1 MSEVSLRAQTGRT
14 VGSRE
19 SRRIR
24 RTGQVP
30 AVVYGT
36 GVESLPISVNALEL
50 QKVLHTEAGAN
61 ALINLEIEGG
71 DTILTMARVIQRHPF
86 RSEYRHID
94 FVTVSLDETV
104 TAEVTIDFVGTPVG
118 VLEGGVFSPRRTSV
132 QIEVLITNIPSS
144 IELDVSE
151 IEVGGSLRIADM
163 QEIEG
168 VTYLEDPEGV
178 VMSVTVPAAEIE
190 EEPEIDEEEHE
201 LLEGEEAPEGEG
213 DEDAE
218 AQAEGEGESEDTEE
232 PGASRR
238 RSS

>member
-1 MSEVSLRAQTGRT
+1 MPEVSLRAQAGRT

-30 AVVYGT
+30 AVVYGK
-36 GVESLPISVNALEL
+36 GAEAVPVSVNALDR
-50 QKVLHTEAGAN
+50 QKARHTEAGSN

-71 DTILTMARVIQRHPF
+71 DTILTMARAIQRHPF
-86 RSEYRHID
+86 RSEYRHVD

-104 TAEVTIDFVGTPVG
+104 IADVTIDFVGTPAG

-144 IELDVSE
+144 ISLDVSDIE
-151 IEVGGSLRIADM
+151 IGGSLRVIDM
-163 QEIEG
+163 PTIEG
-168 VTYLEDPEGV
+168 VTYMEDPEAV

-190 EEPEIDEEEHE
+190 EEPEIDEDE
-201 LLEGEEAPEGEG
+201 LELAEGEEAPEGEG

-218 AQAEGEGESEDTEE
+218 GADEEGEDTE
-232 PGASRR
+232 
-238 RSS
+238 

>member
-1 MSEVSLRAQTGRT
+1 MAEVSLRAETGRT
-14 VGSRE
+14 TGSRE

-36 GVESLPISVNALEL
+36 GMESLSVSVNALEL

-71 DTILTMARVIQRHPF
+71 DTVLTMARAIQRHPF

-104 TAEVTIDFVGTPVG
+104 TAEVAIDFVGTPVG

-132 QIEVLITNIPSS
+132 QIEVLITSIPSS

-151 IEVGGSLRIADM
+151 IEIGGSLRIADM
-163 QEIEG
+163 AEIEG
-168 VTYLEDPEGV
+168 VTYLEDPDSV
-178 VMSVTVPAAEIE
+178 VMSVTVPAAEVE
-190 EEPEIDEEEHE
+190 EEPELDEEELE

-238 RSS
+238 RYS

>member
-1 MSEVSLRAQTGRT
+1 MSEVSLRAQAGRT
-14 VGSRE
+14 LGSLE

-30 AVVYGT
+30 AIVYGK
-36 GVESLPISVNALEL
+36 GAEAVPVSVNAHEL
-50 QKVLHTEAGAN
+50 QKALHTEAGAN

-71 DTILTMARVIQRHPF
+71 ETILTMARAIQRHPF
-86 RSEYRHID
+86 RSEYRHVD

-104 TAEVTIDFVGTPVG
+104 IADVVIDFVGTPVG
-118 VLEGGVFSPRRTSV
+118 TLEGGVFSPRRTSV

-151 IEVGGSLRIADM
+151 IEIGGSLRIADM
-163 QEIEG
+163 PPIEG
-168 VTYLEDPEGV
+168 VTYMEDPEAV

-190 EEPEIDEEEHE
+190 EEPEIDEEELE
-201 LLEGEEAPEGEG
+201 LAEGEEAPEGEA

-218 AQAEGEGESEDTEE
+218 AETEGEDEDTEE

-238 RSS
+238 RAP